1 MTTNTWLGIDIAKDT
16 FETHLLSGARVYRG
30 TFENSPAGYRKLDHW
45 LKKKAR
51 PAVHA
56 CLEATGRY
64 GEGVAEHLHAAG
76 HIVSII
82 NPAQSKAFG
91 QATLRRTKT
100 DRTDA
105 ALLAEFCRT
114 QAPAPWQPRPT
125 EMLAL
130 RALVRRR
137 ESLLQLRQ
145 QEANRLASGEQIA
158 LVQASLEKM
167 LALLTDELA
176 GIEQAIAAHV
186 AAHPAVQCQHALL
199 DSIPGIGHL
208 TAAALLAEIDFSA
221 YPSARPLAAHA
232 GLTPR
237 QRQSGTSIHGRPHI
251 SKQGPSHLR
260 RILFFP
266 ALVAMRHNPAVRDLA
281 ERLRDRHK
289 AKMAIVC
296 AAMRKL
302 LHLAYGVLKTGKPFD
317 PDYQPA
323 RAAKPLPAPDQQLV
337 PA

>member
-186 AAHPAVQCQHALL
+186 ARIRPCSANTPC
-199 DSIPGIGHL
+199 S
-208 TAAALLAEIDFSA
+208 TA
-221 YPSARPLAAHA
+221 
-232 GLTPR
+232 
-237 QRQSGTSIHGRPHI
+237 
-251 SKQGPSHLR
+251 
-260 RILFFP
+260 FP
-266 ALVAMRHNPAVRDLA
+266 ALA
-281 ERLRDRHK
+281 
-289 AKMAIVC
+289 
-296 AAMRKL
+296 
-302 LHLAYGVLKTGKPFD
+302 T
-317 PDYQPA
+317 
-323 RAAKPLPAPDQQLV
+323 
-337 PA
+337 